1 MGFLAGSEIFTV
13 FLVWTNHSKLG
24 VQFFKTLSLVQV
36 GFFEIKTDLVDVVLV
51 LQQAEGGKEPER
63 GRIEYDENEEM
74 RMRRMRKTDLLLL
87 SSETVILPDQDRFTS

>member
-1 MGFLAGSEIFTV
+1 MTFLRKST
-13 FLVWTNHSKLG
+13 TNHSKLG

-74 RMRRMRKTDLLLL
+74 RMRRMRKSAMRMRKTDLLLL